1 MSLIKLQGN
10 ASGTGA
16 LTIAAPNTNTD
27 RTLTLPDATG
37 TVNVSGLANEVPAGS
52 AGAPAIYPT
61 GDTNTGIFFP
71 AADTIAFAEGG
82 AEVARFNSS
91 GNLGVGTTSPAPS
104 TGASVD
110 ASGPHI
116 ARGFINDH
124 QTSAAVFELNGNN
137 ASIRAY
143 GATASSGFLTFKTG
157 GGGGSADTER
167 LRITATG
174 LLQSPPT
181 YSNTSGGAANVGIGG
196 SGEFFRS
203 TSSLKYKRDVQDAT
217 HGLTELMAL
226 RSVTYKGQAQSDGD
240 TIYGGLIAEEV
251 HDAGLT
257 EFVQYAED
265 GSPDAISYGNMVS
278 LCIKAIQEQ
287 QATIT
292 ALEARITA
300 LEAN

>member
-1 MSLIKLQGN
+1 MSRITLSGN
-10 ASGTGA
+10 ASGTGNFTLA
-16 LTIAAPNTNTD
+16 SPNSNTD

-71 AADTIAFAEGG
+71 AADTIAFTEGG
-82 AEVARFNSS
+82 VESMRINAS
-91 GNLGVGTTSPAPS
+91 GNVGIGTTSPS
-104 TGASVD
+104 QKLEV
-110 ASGPHI
+110 ASGSMYV
-116 ARGFINDH
+116 N
-124 QTSAAVFELNGNN
+124 SADGDGLIFNG
-137 ASIRAY
+137 SMGIFR
-143 GATASSGFLTFKTG
+143 ASSTSLAFNTG
-157 GGGGSADTER
+157 GTER
-167 LRITATG
+167 LRINGSG
-174 LLQSPPT
+174 LLVSPPT

-226 RSVTYKGQAQSDGD
+226 RPVTYKGKAQSDGD
-240 TIYGGLIAEEV
+240 TVYGGLIAEEV

>member
-1 MSLIKLQGN
+1 MSRITLSGN
-10 ASGTGA
+10 ASGTGNFTLA
-16 LTIAAPNTNTD
+16 SPNSNTD

-37 TVNVSGLANEVPAGS
+37 TVVLNEGSGA
-52 AGAPAIYPT
+52 
-61 GDTNTGIFFP
+61 FK
-71 AADTIAFAEGG
+71 IA
-82 AEVARFNSS
+82 SS
-91 GNLGVGTTSPAPS
+91 GNVGIGTTNPGSVLEIFGPS
-104 TGASVD
+104 SSLTTGNLALNTSSTSGASRISFKE
-110 ASGPHI
+110 SGSTVGQLAYSH
-116 ARGFINDH
+116 D
-124 QTSAAVFELNGNN
+124 GNN
-137 ASIRAY
+137 LELIANE
-143 GATASSGFLTFKTG
+143 SGSGIIFYTSGTNQ
-157 GGGGSADTER
+157 R
-167 LRITATG
+167 LRIDSSG
-174 LLQSPPT
+174 LLVSPPT